1 MNFFKKYLGQI
12 LVIVGLTIVTLG
24 IYWIVK
30 KRK

>member
-1 MNFFKKYLGQI
+1 MKFVKKYFGQI
-12 LVIVGLTIVTLG
+12 LIIVGLTIVTLG